1 MYGVILICFKELH
14 VFLIC
19 FQSSKMSQLR
29 KISGLLA
36 SFVSP
41 TKGDF
46 KRYKDLTEKYIFSLC
61 RAVFRIRLVSL
72 WIWIQKVK

>member
-1 MYGVILICFKELH
+1 
-14 VFLIC
+14 
-19 FQSSKMSQLR
+19 MSQLR

-46 KRYKDLTEKYIFSLC
+46 KRYKDLTEKYIFFVQSSVRDPLG
-61 RAVFRIRLVSL
+61 FIMDPDPEGQ
-72 WIWIQKVK
+72 IN